1 MEAWVQDM
9 PHWPRSLDPNGP
21 PPLYSVYKELR
32 QPRQRR
38 RQWTRHKKQP
48 AINLRSFQLYIVHV
62 ASLNMSEAD
71 ESFWY

>member
-1 MEAWVQDM
+1 MEAWVQDR
-9 PHWPRSLDPNGP
+9 PHWSRSLDPNGP
-21 PPLYSVYKELR
+21 TPLYSVYKELQ

-38 RQWTRHKKQP
+38 RQWRRHKKT
-48 AINLRSFQLYIVHV
+48 INLRSFQLYIVPV